1 MQTITLP
8 ARCDRGAAEALLPD
22 FIAACAAG
30 PVTVEGADVTHAG
43 LAMLQLLASAR
54 RTCEALRI
62 IPSSALSEA
71 ARLTG
76 LEHALFDEGT
86 PA

>member
-1 MQTITLP
+1 MLP
-8 ARCDRGAAEALLPD
+8 E

-30 PVTVEGADVTHAG
+30 PVLVEGAEVTHAG

-62 IPSSALSEA
+62 TPSSALSEA

-76 LEHALFDEGT
+76 LERELFDEGA